1 MRDILKPW
9 KFNPKIFV
17 EAIPWEKVSPKAE
30 STPTRPSFLSG
41 SPFPTQELPLS
52 TTPEG
57 AGQYHGTGTGEK
69 ADDSLPLHINIT
81 HLLPCDAEVV
91 QDHVLCVPDDT
102 TQEKPVEKN
111 GLSPHGFP
119 TKRTAVL
126 D

>member
-1 MRDILKPW
+1 MGPV
-9 KFNPKIFV
+9 P
-17 EAIPWEKVSPKAE
+17 
-30 STPTRPSFLSG
+30 
-41 SPFPTQELPLS
+41 
-52 TTPEG
+52 G
-57 AGQYHGTGTGEK
+57 AGVGGGGEQDRLLRDDDVEK